1 MLPLNIMNV
10 RPITVF
16 AYLLLVIAAVVTL
29 VFVTS
34 LKPTSTEAALF
45 FSAWLLLPYFILAIL
60 LSMRASLRIEV
71 ANLIV
76 TALITSGGLLFLTI
90 VIFVRP
96 DPQGAIAVLFTPLY
110 QGIAMAVLFPLSRWI
125 SDKGT

>member
-1 MLPLNIMNV
+1 MNV

-16 AYLLLVIAAVVTL
+16 AYLLLVIAAVVTV
-29 VFVTS
+29 VFVIS
-34 LKPTSTEAALF
+34 LKPTSTEAAVF

-60 LSMRASLRIEV
+60 VSTRASLGIEV
-71 ANLIV
+71 ASLIV

-125 SDKGT
+125 SGNDRSGR